1 MAHAFFVIFH
11 IIAIIFG
18 FWMLLISIPLHI
30 FYSMNKSNANK
41 LSKDLQE
48 QTKILKEQKVD
59 QNEDIEA
66 SKDANQK
73 VYEQISNELEN
84 NDIDKGL
91 WTQAEAESGGD
102 DNKTRS
108 NYIKLRYEKLTKKA
122 G

>member
-1 MAHAFFVIFH
+1 
-11 IIAIIFG
+11 
-18 FWMLLISIPLHI
+18 
-30 FYSMNKSNANK
+30 MNRSNANK

-73 VYEQISNELEN
+73 VYEQISNELET

>member
-48 QTKILKEQKVD
+48 QTKILKEH
-59 QNEDIEA
+59 N
-66 SKDANQK
+66 
-73 VYEQISNELEN
+73 ISNHLILFSGELHMK
-84 NDIDKGL
+84 I
-91 WTQAEAESGGD
+91 
-102 DNKTRS
+102 
-108 NYIKLRYEKLTKKA
+108 
-122 G
+122 